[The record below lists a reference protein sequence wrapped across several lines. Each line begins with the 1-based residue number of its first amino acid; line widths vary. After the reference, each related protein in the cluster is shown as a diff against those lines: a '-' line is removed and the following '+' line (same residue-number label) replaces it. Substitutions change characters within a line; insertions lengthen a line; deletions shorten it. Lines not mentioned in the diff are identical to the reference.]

1 MFDSNEKVLKYTLLK
16 KKIRNCDRNIK
27 KTFFFVVAL
36 IYKWDYLMLSGS
48 SILSGE
54 KSIAY
59 IFSFFGRSQGTGY
72 SVLGKIKNGFLG
84 HFKLN

>member
-1 MFDSNEKVLKYTLLK
+1 MFVSDEKVLKYTPLK
-16 KKIRNCDRNIK
+16 KNRNCDQN
-27 KTFFFVVAL
+27 FFVVAL